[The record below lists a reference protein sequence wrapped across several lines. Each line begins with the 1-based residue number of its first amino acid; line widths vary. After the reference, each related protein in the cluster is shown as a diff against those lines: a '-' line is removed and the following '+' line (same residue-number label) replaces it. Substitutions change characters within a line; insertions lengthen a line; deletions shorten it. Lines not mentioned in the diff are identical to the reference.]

1 LSADFTFSPATPTN
15 ATLVTF
21 TATVS
26 GGTAPYTYAW
36 SFGDSTLTA
45 TTNPATHTY
54 AAPGTFSVMLTVTD
68 TNGVSTT
75 ATHSVTVTSTVT
87 GKVVLLTFQ
96 GFDIDDCDNG
106 VGQLNV
112 TVNGQQVV
120 NLPPCPVSTG
130 DNTAFTNKFVSFG
143 PFDITSLVVQGQN
156 TIVFS
161 SPPPGHFGLI
171 KNVTITQGDTLLLH
185 VSGTRFVAL
194 FHPVTFTFSIPPL
207 VLTSFT
213 ASPATTSQGNTVTLT
228 ATFTG
233 GTAPFTCFF
242 NFGDGEGMRV
252 SSTGQSCVTTHDYDD
267 NGVFTATV
275 RIRGAST
282 SDLVTG
288 STTVTVQDQG
298 QSALQPSFVILA
310 SSREDD

>member
-1 LSADFTFSPATPTN
+1 M
-15 ATLVTF
+15 
-21 TATVS
+21 VS

-36 SFGDSTLTA
+36 SFGDTA
-45 TTNPATHTY
+45 TGTGNPATHTY
-54 AAPGTFSVMLTVTD
+54 ATPGTFSVMLTVTD
-68 TNGVSTT
+68 MNGVSTT
-75 ATHSVTVTSTVT
+75 ATHTVAVTSTVT
-87 GKVVLLTFQ
+87 GQAVLLTFQ

-112 TVNGQQVV
+112 IVNGQMVA
-120 NLPPCPVSTG
+120 NLPPCAVSNG
-130 DNTAFTNKFVSFG
+130 DNPGFANKFVSFG
-143 PFDITSLVVQGQN
+143 PFDITSFVVQGQN

-194 FHPVTFTFSIPPL
+194 FHPVKFTFSNPPL
-207 VLTSFT
+207 ILTMFT
-213 ASPATTSQGNTVTLT
+213 AVPSTVSQGQPVTFT

-252 SSTGQSCVTTHDYDD
+252 NTTGLTCTATHDYDSG
-267 NGVFTATV
+267 GVFTATV
-275 RIRGAST
+275 RVRGAST

-288 STTVTVQDQG
+288 STTVTVQDQ
-298 QSALQPSFVILA
+298 QSALQLSYVILA
-310 SSREDD
+310 SSKEED